1 MGVVSSTSSVHR
13 ALQGM
18 LYSIKKLHN
27 KTKRKDFVVALNS
40 HIDNGSMIIFHD
52 ETNFNLSRVGDR
64 ATVALPPS
72 KGKTCMCK
80 EVCRL
85 LLLKPHEGSIKK
97 EENARFIA
105 DLFLAALRSEEY
117 RELGSSK
124 KVVIVT
130 DNAPAQSGIDE
141 LAFKVLA
148 EDGIVNLNRLAIL
161 RLGPKSPM

>member
-1 MGVVSSTSSVHR
+1 MN
-13 ALQGM
+13 A
-18 LYSIKKLHN
+18 IDN

-40 HIDNGSMIIFHD
+40 HIDNG
-52 ETNFNLSRVGDR
+52 
-64 ATVALPPS
+64 LP
-72 KGKTCMCK
+72 
-80 EVCRL
+80 
-85 LLLKPHEGSIKK
+85 LLKPHEGSIKK

-105 DLFLAALRSEEY
+105 DLFLAALRSDEY

-161 RLGPKSPM
+161 RLGPK